1 MYIYLYIMRL
11 NLLDIL
17 KRQITEQGG
26 KFKSMVDLQGNTAG
40 DEYASV
46 SIGDDMRVT
55 DVLSKGE
62 TITTTTTV
70 DVDSPDLFKG
80 IPGNRGYGMK
90 KHPIYG
96 DMRMHW
102 GTDFA
107 NGGMNDAYVIITDG
121 EVLDAVNDR
130 SKTGC
135 GTSVKI
141 KHPDGNCT
149 RVCHLEKLF
158 VSKGDIIKA
167 GTVVGLVGNTGGS
180 TGPHLHWEYSPGCS
194 GASEPPDGSWDNYF
208 RFSKKIDPKIDK
220 IETIPVTN
228 SDQSEEDVT
237 AVGEKKTITKPTYI
251 IDLNNPSSKNIG
263 IIWGGTPSST
273 YGASFM
279 KKQGESYFTNKNII
293 YSDHENSVSEIK
305 KYIKKELGDGY
316 TINSV
321 SGFSKGGEKT
331 WGEINSGY
339 DFVGLI
345 DPSTSSAR
353 SSLPT
358 NVKMMSNHSNWS
370 YYPNMMK
377 ALKKMEESGLSE
389 RVGDSKTYNHDNIP
403 KKFFEKYSG
412 NY

>member
-1 MYIYLYIMRL
+1 MRI

-17 KRQITEQGG
+17 KKQITEQGG
-26 KFKSMVDLQGNTAG
+26 KFKSMVDLQGKTAG
-40 DEYASV
+40 DEYASL
-46 SIGDDMRVT
+46 SIGDDMKVI

-62 TITTTTTV
+62 TVTTTTTTV

-121 EVLDAVNDR
+121 EVLEAVNDR
-130 SKTGC
+130 SKSGC

-158 VSKGDIIKA
+158 VSKGDTIKA

-180 TGPHLHWEYSPGCS
+180 TGPHLHWEYSPGCA
-194 GASEPPDGSWDNYF
+194 GASDPPEGSWDNYF
-208 RFSKKIDPKIDK
+208 RFSKKINPEINK
-220 IETIPVTN
+220 IESVPSNNTSTSEDNKIT
-228 SDQSEEDVT
+228 SDKD
-237 AVGEKKTITKPTYI
+237 KKTITKSSYI
-251 IDLNNPSSKNIG
+251 IQLGDPSSKKFNIV
-263 IIWGGTPSST
+263 WGGTPSAS
-273 YGASFM
+273 YGANFM
-279 KKQGESYFTNKNII
+279 KLQGDLYLSNKNII
-293 YSDHENSVSEIK
+293 YSDWENGVSTLKEK
-305 KYIKKELGDGY
+305 LKKELGDGY
-316 TINSV
+316 TIRSV

-331 WGEINSGY
+331 WNEINSGY
-339 DFVGLI
+339 EFVGLI
-345 DPSTSSAR
+345 DPSTSFAR
-353 SSLPT
+353 TLLPA

-389 RVGDSKTYNHDNIP
+389 RIGDSKTYNHDNIP
-403 KKFFEKYSG
+403 KKFFEEYSG